1 MTRNEE
7 TPLNTSADRPIITL
21 DYDLYAHYLED
32 SDLSEAEKRE
42 FIETMWGFIVDLMS
56 IGYEIHP
63 VQQAQEACGK
73 LSESSVNP
81 PHSRAE
87 MVQSGGQFIETKFSN
102 AANDKTPEAAER
114 IQNET

>member
-73 LSESSVNP
+73 LSKSPVNP

-102 AANDKTPEAAER
+102 AANDRTPEAAGR

>member
-7 TPLNTSADRPIITL
+7 TPLTTSADRPIITL

-87 MVQSGGQFIETKFSN
+87 MVQSEGQFIETKFSN
-102 AANDKTPEAAER
+102 AAKDKTSEEAER
-114 IQNET
+114 IQT